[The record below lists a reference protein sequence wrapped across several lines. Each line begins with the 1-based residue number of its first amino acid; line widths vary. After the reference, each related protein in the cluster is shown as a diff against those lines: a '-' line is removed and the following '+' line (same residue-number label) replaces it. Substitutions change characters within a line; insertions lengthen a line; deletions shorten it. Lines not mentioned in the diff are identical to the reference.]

1 MSANY
6 FQEFDQAMKIIQSFV
21 IGKYFMQAVLTLV
34 GWLLWGILP
43 LGDQNPVIHPFHVGV
58 VEINHNAAEATLEVQ
73 CKLFTDDFEAVLSKV
88 YKRKA
93 DLIATSLHAS
103 MDSVVQHYL
112 KTHLSLQVN
121 GKTVSLNYLGFEQ
134 EREAVYV
141 YLEVEKAP
149 SMIEKAAVET
159 SLLYEL
165 YDDQVNLIH
174 FSTRNMR
181 KSAKLEYPATSAPLI
196 F

>member
-1 MSANY
+1 
-6 FQEFDQAMKIIQSFV
+6 MKIIQSFV

-34 GWLLWGILP
+34 GWLLWGIFP

-103 MDSVVQHYL
+103 MDSVVQ
-112 KTHLSLQVN
+112 
-121 GKTVSLNYLGFEQ
+121 
-134 EREAVYV
+134 
-141 YLEVEKAP
+141 
-149 SMIEKAAVET
+149 ET

-181 KSAKLEYPATSAPLI
+181 KSAKLEYPATSAPLV

>member
-34 GWLLWGILP
+34 GWLLWGIFP

-93 DLIATSLHAS
+93 DLIATSLHSS

-121 GKTVSLNYLGFEQ
+121 EKPVSLTYLGFEQ

-149 SMIEKAAVET
+149 SMIEKAAVGT

-181 KSAKLEYPATSAPLI
+181 KSAKLEYPATSASLV

>member
-34 GWLLWGILP
+34 AWLLWGIFP
-43 LGDQNPVIHPFHVGV
+43 LGDQNSVIHPFHVGV

-93 DLIATSLHAS
+93 DLIATSLHSS

-121 GKTVSLNYLGFEQ
+121 GKTVLLNYLGFEQ

-149 SMIEKAAVET
+149 SMIEKAAVGT

-181 KSAKLEYPATSAPLI
+181 KSAKLEYPATSAPLV

>member
-1 MSANY
+1 
-6 FQEFDQAMKIIQSFV
+6 MKIIQSFV

-34 GWLLWGILP
+34 GWLLCGIFP

-93 DLIATSLHAS
+93 DLIATSLHSS

-121 GKTVSLNYLGFEQ
+121 EKPVSLTYLGFEQ

-149 SMIEKAAVET
+149 SMIEKAAVGT

-181 KSAKLEYPATSAPLI
+181 KSAKLEYPATSAPLV